1 MTTRITKKYIYIFL
15 LFNLLFI
22 AGSGCFFHRGVR
34 VAVTNN
40 SGSII
45 RNFLLNYAG
54 GSIEANVIDYKKT
67 ISYKVKPTSESDLR
81 IQFLDKDGNTKKA
94 TIEVYIEPNY
104 GGRIKIIIG
113 PDYNLII
120 NNCSAPYIYLSR
132 RLLWFLNLGCSHARA
147 INQ

>member
-1 MTTRITKKYIYIFL
+1 MTTITKKYVWIFL
-15 LFNLLFI
+15 LLQLLFI
-22 AGSGCFFHRGVR
+22 AGSGCFFHKGVR

-40 SGSII
+40 SGSTI
-45 RNFLLNYAG
+45 RNFQLNYVG
-54 GSIEANVIDYKKT
+54 GSIEANAIDYKKT

-104 GGRIKIIIG
+104 GGIIKLIIE
-113 PDYNLII
+113 PDYNLTI
-120 NNCSAPYIYLSR
+120 NDCSAPYIYLSR
-132 RLLWFLNLGCSHARA
+132 RILWFLGIGCSPARA

>member
-1 MTTRITKKYIYIFL
+1 
-15 LFNLLFI
+15 
-22 AGSGCFFHRGVR
+22 VR

-67 ISYKVKPTSESDLR
+67 ISYKVKPTSESVLR

-132 RLLWFLNLGCSHARA
+132 RLLWFLDLGCS
-147 INQ
+147 